1 MAPRQRTQLL
11 ALLLIPSA
19 IAAASGWSSLNTN
32 RANALDRQKDL
43 AICNTEL
50 ATINVK
56 AATSAG
62 QNTATT
68 DDLAIN
74 RRLRGA
80 AIAAHLSD
88 QLSSV
93 DPGAAVRLPD
103 SDYLQTPIYLRL
115 NAVTLRELVSFLYE
129 LSSTDNALRTSDI
142 ELSPPLASPPA
153 GAEAGDRW
161 TADITLSYLAYAQRP
176 ASQ

>member
-50 ATINVK
+50 AAINVK
-56 AATSAG
+56 AATTAG

-68 DDLAIN
+68 EDLAIN

-88 QLSSV
+88 QLASV
-93 DPGAAVRLPD
+93 DPGAAVRLAD

-115 NAVTLRELVSFLYE
+115 NAVTLQELVSFLYE

-142 ELSPPLASPPA
+142 ELSLPLASAPA